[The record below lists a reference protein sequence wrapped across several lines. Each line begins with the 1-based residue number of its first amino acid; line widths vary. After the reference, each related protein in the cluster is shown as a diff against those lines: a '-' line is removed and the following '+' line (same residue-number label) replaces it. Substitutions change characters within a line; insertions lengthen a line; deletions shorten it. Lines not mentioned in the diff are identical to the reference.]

1 MISNIYEFLDKS
13 VAKYPN
19 KTLFV
24 SGKNCINYLEFSHKS
39 SALASKILEFGLN
52 KKPVLIISPKSIE
65 ALIAM
70 FGVARSGNFY
80 SIIDEKMPFERV
92 QKIINILKPA
102 LIITARDLGSSV
114 NDMVLM

>member
-52 KKPVLIISPKSIE
+52 KSQ
-65 ALIAM
+65 
-70 FGVARSGNFY
+70 F
-80 SIIDEKMPFERV
+80 
-92 QKIINILKPA
+92 
-102 LIITARDLGSSV
+102 
-114 NDMVLM
+114 